1 MNATTLATM
10 VTQLMAVVLALTIIT
25 NIIVQVLKGL
35 CSKLPNNIL
44 AFIVAL
50 VVTGAAFYVYV
61 CVEGVTV
68 APWMLVGLLGIA
80 FAVALA
86 AMFGFDKFKEALQQW
101 DELK

>member
-1 MNATTLATM
+1 MNATTLTTL

-25 NIIVQVLKGL
+25 NIVVQVLKGL
-35 CSKLPNNIL
+35 CSRLPNNIL

-61 CVEGVTV
+61 CIEGVAV
-68 APWMLVGLLGIA
+68 APWMFIGVIGIA

-86 AMFGFDKFKEALQQW
+86 AMFGFDKLKEALKQW
-101 DELK
+101 DALK

>member
-25 NIIVQVLKGL
+25 NIVVQVLKGL

-61 CVEGVTV
+61 CVEDVAV